1 MKYFHSFFCMTLSL
15 CLALSSFSPVYGAQR
30 QNAAE
35 LYRLRDRARAALA
48 INPNQ
53 AAYIRQLLTLT
64 AGVVTLEVLAT
75 AASARTAEAIAA
87 THQHIR
93 FSSPRPADAAG
104 VKRHL
109 FAKRRS
115 GVELTGSLFDQPEA
129 SAPAAKPAAD
139 KDLSWLD
146 EPRKPVAP
154 KPKEPTL
161 FGEPAA
167 EIKPKTQLSQRIM
180 KNYQPRI
187 SRLPLSE
194 QQGLIEAL
202 DEAVMRKRT
211 AGRQNAIK
219 FLEQKAFQSSTTSLY
234 FIIAKRMLLLAGVL
248 AATDLFV
255 QSSSQEKMLLRL
267 TQNPVLFL
275 DATDQQLE
283 ELARNPQ
290 AATYCRRI
298 TEAVERLAYTPLTAQ
313 EQAFLSEQLPQQP
326 MLSPFLMAR

>member
-1 MKYFHSFFCMTLSL
+1 MTLSL

-48 INPNQ
+48 INPDQ
-53 AAYIRQLLTLT
+53 ADYIRQLLTLT
-64 AGVVTLEVLAT
+64 AGVVTLEALAA
-75 AASARTAEAIAA
+75 AASARTAEAIAGTRQNA
-87 THQHIR
+87 R
-93 FSSPRPADAAG
+93 FSSPRPADVSGA
-104 VKRHL
+104 KRHL
-109 FAKRRS
+109 FAKRRTS
-115 GVELTGSLFDQPEA
+115 VELTGSLFDQPEA
-129 SAPAAKPAAD
+129 SAPAAKPTAD

-248 AATDLFV
+248 AATDLFL

-326 MLSPFLMAR
+326 TLSPSLLAR